1 MSIIYTGRIIAD
13 VSIRVDFCIGSMI
26 KQDFVVIKFK
36 E

>member
-26 KQDFVVIKFK
+26 Y
-36 E
+36 